1 MTHTS
6 VPSEMRAVEFAGAG
20 GPEVVRVTSIETPRP
35 GPGEVLIRV
44 AAAGLNRADAAQRQG
59 VYPPPP
65 GASDVPG
72 LEVSGVI
79 VAHGEPFDEVGGADW
94 ANPADESVAATSWPI
109 GAEVC
114 ALLAG
119 GGYAEY
125 AVAPVSQ
132 LLEVPR
138 GTSLVSAAA
147 LTEVAATV
155 VSNLNLTASV
165 EPGDWVLVHGGS
177 GGIGTF
183 SLQYLAA
190 LGAHTIAT
198 GSTDEKLAWARDHG
212 AQHTINY
219 RTESFAER
227 TFEITDGHG
236 ADVILDVVGAKY
248 LPQNVQA
255 LATGGRLVV
264 IGLGGGRVGDLDLG
278 VLLAK
283 RAGVFATSLRARPLA
298 EKAEIIAQV
307 RERVWPL
314 VEAAQLQVP
323 VDRTFALAE
332 ARAAHEYF
340 DSGEHRGKVLLTM

>member
-1 MTHTS
+1 
-6 VPSEMRAVEFAGAG
+6 MRAVEFAGAG
-20 GPEVVRVTSIETPRP
+20 GPDVVRVATMATPKP

-65 GASDVPG
+65 GASEVPG

-79 VAHGEPFDEVGGADW
+79 VAHGGPSASAVASENTSAVASTSTSTSTSAQPVWPVG
-94 ANPADESVAATSWPI
+94 T
-109 GAEVC
+109 EVC

-132 LLEVPR
+132 LLEVPA
-138 GTSLVSAAA
+138 GTSLVNAAA
-147 LTEVAATV
+147 LPEVAATV
-155 VSNLNLTASV
+155 VSNLNLTATV
-165 EPGDWVLVHGGS
+165 KAGDWVLVHGGS

-183 SLQYLAA
+183 ALQYLAA
-190 LGAHTIAT
+190 SGARTIAT

-212 AQHTINY
+212 ALHTINY

-227 TFEITDGHG
+227 THEITGGHG

-264 IGLGGGRVGDLDLG
+264 IGLGGGRVGELDLG
-278 VLLAK
+278 ALLTK

-314 VEAAQLQVP
+314 VEAAKLQVP
-323 VDRTFALAE
+323 VDRTFTLAE
-332 ARAAHEYF
+332 ARAAHTYF

>member
-1 MTHTS
+1 MTHAS
-6 VPSEMRAVEFAGAG
+6 VPNKMRAVEFAGAG

-44 AAAGLNRADAAQRQG
+44 AAAGLNRADAAQRRG

-79 VAHGEPFDEVGGADW
+79 AAHGTDLNEREESAWPVG
-94 ANPADESVAATSWPI
+94 T
-109 GAEVC
+109 EVC

-125 AVAPVSQ
+125 AVAPASQ

-138 GTSLVSAAA
+138 GTSLVDAAA

-165 EPGDWVLVHGGS
+165 ESGDWVLVHGGS

-183 SLQYLAA
+183 ALQYLAA

-198 GSTDEKLAWARDHG
+198 GSTDEKHAWARNHG

-227 TFEITDGHG
+227 TLEITGGHG

-248 LPQNVQA
+248 LPQNVHA

-264 IGLGGGRVGDLDLG
+264 IGLGGGRVGNLDLG

-298 EKAEIIAQV
+298 EKAQIIAQV

-314 VEAAQLQVP
+314 VEAAQLKVP